1 MSDYKIV
8 IVDDDSA
15 MRDSL
20 SDYFTLSGFKVMAYE
35 SGLEMFKEIS
45 DIGPCVIIC
54 DLKMPI
60 INGIEVLKK
69 LKSIVN
75 PVPLIM
81 LTAHGNIQTAV
92 EAIQNGA
99 YDFLEKPFNPDDL
112 KKMVGQAFV
121 NTKSQENINIEEQLH
136 KLIPGNSE
144 ILKVLR
150 KNVLNYSN
158 NNNNYL
164 IIGEKGV
171 GKDLIAKALH
181 NCSSIK
187 NKPFIHINCS
197 MATEELFEKLFV
209 GEYGAFSTVQG
220 GTVFLDGLDS
230 LPVES
235 GRELFKTIEK
245 NVLSLQYKF
254 LVDEQIP
261 RITCSIRNKP
271 TDQFNKTNIGR
282 ICSMIGKII
291 ITVLPLRDHKED
303 IFELFNLYL
312 AQSSNQYQTS
322 IPVLSEEDII
332 TLSSYSWPG
341 NQHQLKQ
348 IAERFVLLS
357 RTINVSISYLLEVS
371 PQEMIDITN
380 KSNVNLRTLLINFEC
395 QLITQAMIEC
405 SGNISQVCALLKTP
419 RRTLNEKLLKHDLS
433 REMFLR
439 P

>member
-1 MSDYKIV
+1 MSDYKVI

-20 SDYFTLSGFKVMAYE
+20 SDYFTLSGFEVMAYE
-35 SGLEMFKEIS
+35 SGLEMLKEIIN
-45 DIGPCVIIC
+45 IGPCVIIC

-121 NTKSQENINIEEQLH
+121 NTKSQKNINTEEKLQ
-136 KLIPGNSE
+136 KLIPGDSE
-144 ILKVLR
+144 TLKVLR
-150 KNVLNYSN
+150 KNILNYSN

-164 IIGEKGV
+164 LIGEKGV

-181 NCSSIK
+181 DCSSIK

-197 MATEELFEKLFV
+197 TATEELFEKLFV

-220 GTVFLDGLDS
+220 GTIFLDGLDN

-261 RITCSIRNKP
+261 RMICSIRNKP
-271 TDQFNKTNIGR
+271 TEQFKKTNIGR
-282 ICSMIGKII
+282 ICSMISKII
-291 ITVLPLRDHKED
+291 ITVPSLRDHKED
-303 IFELFNLYL
+303 IFKLFNLYL
-312 AQSSNQYQTS
+312 AQSSNQYQTT

-332 TLSSYSWPG
+332 ALSSYSWPG
-341 NQHQLKQ
+341 NQLQLKQ
-348 IAERFVLLS
+348 IAEQFVLLN
-357 RTINVSISYLLEVS
+357 RTINVSISYLLQVS
-371 PQEMIDITN
+371 PQEMLDITN
-380 KSNVNLRTLLINFEC
+380 KSNVNLRTLLKNFEC

-439 P
+439 L